1 MTRHLVALVCCLA
14 ACAVAFGQGAATT
27 DHPPAFKVEIDNPQV
42 RVVRRYHA
50 PHESVPMHSHKEGV
64 IIYLTEVR
72 EASIDQDGTAREI
85 RHHAGDVIW
94 SPAHTHSF
102 KNMADTPIEA
112 IEIEVKSAPDGNL
125 HSHVRSGSGKL
136 TADAVKVS
144 LANRR

>member
-1 MTRHLVALVCCLA
+1 MTKTLVALFCCLV
-14 ACAVAFGQGAATT
+14 ACAGTFGQDAAA

-42 RVVRRYHA
+42 RVVRRYHV

-64 IIYLTEVR
+64 IIYLTDVR
-72 EASIDQDGTAREI
+72 EASVDQDGTAREI

-94 SPAHTHSF
+94 SPAHTHSLT
-102 KNMADTPIEA
+102 NMADTPIEV
-112 IEIEVKSAPDGNL
+112 IEIELKSAPGGNL
-125 HSHVRSGSGKL
+125 HSRVRSSSGKL